1 MNAIAFAN
9 IKNAI
14 FINSAFT
21 HHAQKKDLQMMQLA
35 NKCKMTRGWKV
46 QFEKSPIYNSFKL
59 TKNMNRNTYEYIFK
73 FENHF

>member
-35 NKCKMTRGWKV
+35 NKYKMTRVWKV
-46 QFEKSPIYNSFKL
+46 QFELPPIYDSFKQ
-59 TKNMNRNTYEYIFK
+59 TKNMNSRHK
-73 FENHF
+73 